1 MIAFERLAGSR
12 LYIDQANQAGAG
24 WWAWLLAAGAQAP
37 AGPVPL
43 TEALEN
49 AELGGSFVYC
59 AVEPDLGGDKAAA
72 FVAALDAILAT
83 VIGGRALLWLR
94 RADQAQQALEQGW
107 ILSFSASGGGW
118 RTSNGLDLSLTGGA
132 GIGVAI
138 ASGAALTVAE
148 SGDALI
154 LTGRNSAA
162 ATLSGGMA
170 PALYQDD
177 YSATLAFAGAALGSW
192 RFGFK
197 TARLA
202 LARNFAC
209 GFQLLVPNP
218 AANSAGS
225 DQPVKDL
232 SAYLPLV
239 NGGEPNPTDLFA
251 FTAQFNPVNPNNILS
266 ATPTVFWFSAGASLD
281 LVSYYRTVY
290 GMTVALRPV
299 LDAAA
304 GRPAGLV
311 VNPGSGRTPLYLG
324 YSFAPVGDFELRV
337 VGAEDGQ
344 PQQLLAGLSGS
355 ENIGF
360 VSGAAYLRASGG
372 QPAYAPVFPLEPSSP
387 VGPPLDPLA
396 LLLNR
401 DFRTSWCTVT
411 AKGEGAS
418 AHYAAA
424 PKGAD
429 LFGLPDAAKADGGD
443 LLEPKDPGLAL
454 PNSGELSFPLL
465 PFAAFRSGAGDQD
478 LQAGQMELLESQ
490 IVSPTRRNRINAAS
504 AQASRSARASLGL
517 DLARNVAG
525 YNAATP
531 AGFIA
536 RVAERGWSRL
546 LLAQIMAG
554 GQPQWQL
561 GFTAPSSALQAAFQT
576 DNLFLP
582 VANPLQLGVEASGV
596 MPEDPPA
603 SASRFYNQLEIDRW
617 CFKAAVGKGNRYGDY
632 RNVMV
637 VKGVPGSLL
646 ELVTRPTQW
655 TQKNLFAAPL
665 GPEGLPDASQLTP
678 LADWLSEYFDSALK
692 QQDNPYFQNFCRIIR
707 DPNWQGVLLL
717 RVDIE
722 KVPAELLGLL
732 AGVTQPEAFAAHH
745 IGVELSQIDGKTVT
759 QSDSSSLFGLI
770 YYLDPD
776 YEDEPQAHAI
786 PPQDADAT
794 YEFRLLTLKALFQN
808 TAVQR
813 FESVAQVVLNQLF
826 GSRVDSMVEDQG
838 QANIYNAVLLQ
849 GGFQTNGGAPVYSL
863 SSAQPAL
870 FKLRNNV
877 LTSVEIATAALSTRD
892 ESAGG
897 SAVSWLDM
905 SGFMQFAVLKDEAG
919 ELPPFDLFS
928 FGADGDEPVAGQG
941 LRFSGL
947 GLRIAFP
954 LSGPDGGPSVIS
966 MLENELSFNPAAS
979 RSRAQGLY
987 RDFQLELNGLL
998 SGAADSTPA
1007 AKGFLAV
1014 ATSYGLQGVA
1024 ERAWHGLSLRVNLGT
1039 LGALASKVNLNTT
1052 LLLAWADDSGAA
1064 DGDAGYQ
1071 AHVGMALPG
1080 AGPGGEL
1087 FSLQTVIKLSIGAIR
1102 LLYNAEQKGYLLL
1115 LNEIALK
1122 FLGLLRIPPNGAT
1135 SFFLF
1140 GNPDAETPTGLGW
1153 YAIYNQDQ
1161 PPPAAA
1167 PDADP
1172 TALTHQSQS

>member
-1 MIAFERLAGSR
+1 MIAFERMAGSR
-12 LYIDQANQAGAG
+12 LYINQANLAGAG
-24 WWAWLLAAGAQAP
+24 WWAWLLAAGAPAP

-43 TEALEN
+43 SDALEN
-49 AELGGSFVYC
+49 AELSGSFVYC
-59 AVEPDLGGDKAAA
+59 AIEPDLTGDKAAA
-72 FVAALDAILAT
+72 FIAALDAILAT
-83 VIGGRALLWLR
+83 IIGGRALVWLP
-94 RADQAQQALEQGW
+94 RAEQAPEAKEKGW
-107 ILSFSASGGGW
+107 VLSFSTSGGGW
-118 RTSNGLDLSLTGGA
+118 SSSNGLDLSLTGGA

-148 SGDALI
+148 SGDALM
-154 LTGRNSAA
+154 LTRRNSPS

-170 PALYQDD
+170 PTLYQDD
-177 YSATLAFAGAALGSW
+177 YSASLAFAGTALGSW

-197 TARLA
+197 TARQA
-202 LARNFAC
+202 LELNFAC

-218 AANSAGS
+218 AADRAGS
-225 DQPVKDL
+225 EQPVKDL

-239 NGGEPNPTDLFA
+239 NGSEPNPIDPFA
-251 FTAQFNPVNPNNILS
+251 FSAQFNPVNPNNILP
-266 ATPTVFWFSAGASLD
+266 ATPTVFWFAAGASQD

-290 GMTVALRPV
+290 GMTVSLRPV

-311 VNPGSGRTPLYLG
+311 VNPGAGRTPLYLG

-337 VGAEDGQ
+337 AGVEDGQ
-344 PQQLLAGLSGS
+344 PQHLLAGLSGS

-360 VSGAAYLRASGG
+360 VSGGAYLRASGG
-372 QPAYAPVFPLEPSSP
+372 LPAYAPVFPLQPSSP
-387 VGPPLDPLA
+387 VGPPLDPTA
-396 LLLNR
+396 LLLNQ
-401 DFRTSWCTVT
+401 DYRTSWCTVV
-411 AKGEGAS
+411 AKEPGAN

-429 LFGLPDAAKADGGD
+429 LFGLPEGGKEDGRD

-454 PNSGELSFPLL
+454 PNNGELSFPLL
-465 PFAAFRSGAGDQD
+465 PFAAFRRGAGDQD
-478 LQAGQMELLESQ
+478 LLAGQMELLESQ

-517 DLARNVAG
+517 EPARNAAG

-561 GFTAPSSALQAAFQT
+561 GFTAPSTALQAAFQT

-582 VANPLQLGVEASGV
+582 VCNPTQLGVEASGV

-603 SASRFYNQLEIDRW
+603 SPARFYDQLEIDRW
-617 CFKAAVGKGNRYGDY
+617 RFKAAIGKGNRYGDY
-632 RNVMV
+632 RNVML
-637 VKGVPGSLL
+637 VKGVPGSLVD
-646 ELVTRPTQW
+646 LVTRPTQW

-665 GPEGLPDASQLTP
+665 GADGQPDASQLTP
-678 LADWLSEYFDSALK
+678 LADWLSAYFASALE

-759 QSDSSSLFGLI
+759 QTDSSSLFGLI

-776 YEDEPQAHAI
+776 YKDEPQAHAI

-813 FESVAQVVLNQLF
+813 FESVAQVVVNQLF
-826 GSRVDSMVEDQG
+826 GSRVDSMVADQG

-863 SSAQPAL
+863 ASVQPAL
-870 FKLRNNV
+870 FSLRNNV
-877 LTSVEIATAALSTRD
+877 LTGVEIASAVLSTRD
-892 ESAGG
+892 DGAGG
-897 SAVSWLDM
+897 SAVSWLAM
-905 SGFMQFAVLKDEAG
+905 SGFMQFTVLKDE
-919 ELPPFDLFS
+919 EEEQPPFDLFS

-941 LRFSGL
+941 LCFSGL

-954 LSGPDGGPSVIS
+954 LGGGAAGPTVIT
-966 MLENELSFNPAAS
+966 MQENELSFNLAAS
-979 RSRAQGLY
+979 HSRKQGLY

-1024 ERAWHGLSLRVNLGT
+1024 ERNWHGLSLRVNLGT

-1087 FSLQTVIKLSIGAIR
+1087 FSLQTVVKLSIGAIR
-1102 LLYNAEQKGYLLL
+1102 LLYNAEQQGYLLL

-1140 GNPDAETPTGLGW
+1140 GNPDADTPTGLGW

-1161 PPPAAA
+1161 PPPAAD
-1167 PDADP
+1167 PDSEPA
-1172 TALTHQSQS
+1172 ALTHQSQS